1 MRVLL
6 VNAHA
11 IRSPRASGRRL
22 RSWGSGEAS
31 RDRPPWARKNRQAIV
46 SRLTCRPPAEAEL
59 TGKIRDRFGCGLGGF
74 RLTTRIRASS
84 NPSWELW

>member
-59 TGKIRDRFGCGLGGF
+59 TGKIRDRWFRQGSGLRQGLLAALGGC
-74 RLTTRIRASS
+74 
-84 NPSWELW
+84 W